1 MQCCAE
7 ILQLLTAEY
16 LRGDVQQR
24 EGRFIYHIRL
34 NREGLITVEDDGL
47 FILVP
52 IGMTPQQ

>member
-7 ILQLLTAEY
+7 ILQLLNAEY
-16 LRGDVQQR
+16 LGGDVQQR